1 MSIFDIEEQPIT
13 EKSLLELGFLMSC
26 FSRSYV
32 KTYKLKEE
40 NISISYSVALK
51 PLGDPRQGDSWAAT
65 LSITYF
71 GFRMMCTSIKHAGGV
86 FVSHQATIWSS
97 LDMHGGWAIP
107 PLEINVNTL
116 NDLIILTSGECV
128 KQHCK
133 EFITN
138 DKILW

>member
-13 EKSLLELGFLMSC
+13 PINITELGFLVSC

-32 KTYKLKEE
+32 NTYKLKEE
-40 NISISYSVALK
+40 NISISYRVALK
-51 PLGDPRQGDSWAAT
+51 PLGDSWVAT
-65 LSITYF
+65 LSIMHFNSTSF
-71 GFRMMCTSIKHAGGV
+71 CTWGG
-86 FVSHQATIWSS
+86 
-97 LDMHGGWAIP
+97 AIP
-107 PLEINVNTL
+107 PLEINVKTL

>member
-13 EKSLLELGFLMSC
+13 PKDITELGFTTRL
-26 FSRSYV
+26 FPSRYV
-32 KTYKLKEE
+32 KTYQLKEE
-40 NISISYSVALK
+40 NISISYSVALY
-51 PLGDPRQGDSWAAT
+51 PHGESWMAT

-71 GFRMMCTSIKHAGGV
+71 GFRMMCTSIAHAGGV
-86 FVSHQATIWSS
+86 FVSNKAAIWSS
-97 LDMHGGWAIP
+97 LDMHGNWKIP

>member
-13 EKSLLELGFLMSC
+13 PKDITELGFIAK
-26 FSRSYV
+26 FHPTRYV
-32 KTYKLKEE
+32 NTYYVKEE

-51 PLGDPRQGDSWAAT
+51 PQGDPRQGDSWAAT

-71 GFRMMCTSIKHAGGV
+71 GFRMMCTSIAHAGGV
-86 FVSHQATIWSS
+86 FVSHQAAIWSS
-97 LDMHGGWAIP
+97 LDMHEGWAIP

>member
-13 EKSLLELGFLMSC
+13 PNNITELGFLVSC
-26 FSRSYV
+26 FSRSYA
-32 KTYKLKEE
+32 KTYYVKEE
-40 NISISYSVALK
+40 NISITYSVIVK
-51 PLGDPRQGDSWAAT
+51 PHRDSWTAT
-65 LSITYF
+65 LNVIYF
-71 GFRMMCTSIKHAGGV
+71 GFRMMCTSIKHAGGA

-97 LDMHGGWAIP
+97 LDMHGSCAIP
-107 PLEINVNTL
+107 PLEIDVKTL
-116 NDLIILTSGECV
+116 NDLIILTSGECI

>member
-13 EKSLLELGFLMSC
+13 PNNITELGFLVSC

-51 PLGDPRQGDSWAAT
+51 PQGDSWTAT

-71 GFRMMCTSIKHAGGV
+71 GFRMMCTSIAHAGGV
-86 FVSHQATIWSS
+86 FVSHQGVIWNS
-97 LDMHGGWAIP
+97 LDMHGNWKIP
-107 PLEINVNTL
+107 SLVTEVKTL
-116 NDLIILTSGECV
+116 NDLIILTSSNV
-128 KQHCK
+128 IKQHCK
-133 EFITN
+133 KFITS
-138 DKILW
+138 DKVLW

>member
-13 EKSLLELGFLMSC
+13 PNNITELGFLASC

-32 KTYKLKEE
+32 KTYKLLEE

-51 PLGDPRQGDSWAAT
+51 PQGDFWKAI

-71 GFRMMCTSIKHAGGV
+71 GFRMVCTSIKHAGGV
-86 FVSHQATIWSS
+86 FVSHQGSIWSS
-97 LDMHGGWAIP
+97 LDMHGENWTIP
-107 PLEINVNTL
+107 PLVTEVKTL
-116 NDLIILTSGECV
+116 NDLIILTSGNV
-128 KQHCK
+128 IKQHCK
-133 EFITN
+133 KFITS

>member
-13 EKSLLELGFLMSC
+13 PKDITELGFTTKL
-26 FSRSYV
+26 FPSRYV
-32 KTYKLKEE
+32 NTYYVKEE

-71 GFRMMCTSIKHAGGV
+71 GFRMMCTSIRHAYGV

-97 LDMHGGWAIP
+97 LDMHEGWAIP
-107 PLEINVNTL
+107 PLEINVRTL